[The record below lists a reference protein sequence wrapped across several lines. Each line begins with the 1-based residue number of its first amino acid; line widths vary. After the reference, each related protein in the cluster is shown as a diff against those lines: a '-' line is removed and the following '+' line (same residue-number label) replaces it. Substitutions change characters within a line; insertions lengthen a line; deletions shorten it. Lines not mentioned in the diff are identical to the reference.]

1 MPKYRVR
8 VRFEQ
13 DKDITVYARDEAA
26 AMEKAEDIVSGWNN
40 VINSEAQDAE
50 EE

>member
-1 MPKYRVR
+1 MPRYTVR
-8 VRFEQ
+8 VRYEQ
-13 DKDITVYARDEAA
+13 DTDIHVYARDEAE

-40 VINSEAQDAE
+40 VISAESQDAE